1 MRITAG
7 STILAGDP
15 DQGCYNG
22 HRGLRI
28 DGRII
33 TQEDAVIGADVPARF
48 ARGNQTVTLS
58 FEAKKQYAD
67 ADTAD
72 AAAISLGTGFDTLQ
86 TVAVKTN
93 DDTTTLLTLE
103 DATVDVTAAAAGTV
117 VAYSVQIRG
126 NKA

>member
-1 MRITAG
+1 MKITAG

-22 HRGLRI
+22 HRGLRM
-28 DGRII
+28 DGKII

-58 FEAKKQYAD
+58 FEAKKQYAT
-67 ADTAD
+67 AALAD
-72 AAAISLGTGFDTLQ
+72 AAVISLSTGFDALQ
-86 TVAVKTN
+86 TVVVKTN
-93 DDTTTLLTLE
+93 DDVTTLLTLE
-103 DATVDVTAAAAGTV
+103 DCTVDVTAAAAGTV
-117 VAYSVQIRG
+117 VAYGVQIRG